1 MITTLVENL
10 SHLPTWLATILL
22 AAVPIGE
29 LRVAIPVSTQVWLV
43 HPLNAYGLALI
54 GNFLPFFPLYYGL
67 GWVRNA
73 SEKRI
78 PWLTRFIDAQIER
91 SRKRVQEKYARY
103 GAFALFLFTA
113 IPLPLTGLWTAT
125 LAAVAL
131 KVPVKYA
138 LYGVVS
144 GIVVAGI
151 IVSLLT
157 VSADVFF

>member
-1 MITTLVENL
+1 MLDALIANL
-10 SHLPTWLATILL
+10 TNLPTWLATILL
-22 AAVPIGE
+22 AAVPVGE
-29 LRVAIPVSTQVWLV
+29 LRVAIPVAAQVWLI

-67 GWVRNA
+67 RWVRNA

-91 SRKRVQEKYARY
+91 SRKRVQEKYDRY

-113 IPLPLTGLWTAT
+113 IPLPFTGLWTAT

-138 LYGVVS
+138 LYGIVS
-144 GIVVAGI
+144 GI
-151 IVSLLT
+151 IVSGIIVSFLT